1 MTQFENA
8 NVQSSEVS
16 NEEQLKLAEAAKLEL
31 EAYNQKL
38 LKQREK
44 KKSKLGKVIVPGLR
58 AFGVQSASVDPL
70 AAEFTIQGTLPNI
83 DDSRPNLVPNTA
95 YNKDNENDFIYI
107 DVPRWE
113 DTADSDYAGLSKD
126 QVIIMID
133 GVPLDLEA
141 TGEEPASFDYPTPD
155 DTIFPVQVYVTPA
168 MLENLS
174 EGIHRISYRVMNDT
188 ALNADDSLAQ
198 EITLDRIAPSP
209 NRDPAALLRPAGV
222 PASGIITKEFLDTN
236 ATITFPVPDY
246 QVARKGDIIEV
257 YEFASNT
264 PIFEGPI
271 WPEDQAA
278 RLPGVVVPSAAIAA
292 LASGPKQ
299 LVYKLKDRALNT
311 SGASVALPV
320 VIQLAPAPG
329 ILLPPEV
336 PASPINR
343 AKAAAGVDIIIPPYA
358 NSQPNDDIVV
368 TWETPDGPRQLPP
381 FKRSVGQTS
390 VDWAFLSNPDPRAV
404 YTARVTY
411 TVNRGSDVF
420 GPSPVNNVPVN
431 LRVVGPVNPNE
442 PDPVNPLLTRLIVR
456 GGAGGI
462 ENQITPADKDLD
474 ANIRFTVYEGAA
486 PDQVVHFFYNGVEV
500 LPALT
505 LTTEQPGDL
514 VNVVLPW
521 AAVQAAGNGL
531 IPAYY
536 TVLETSTADNPQ
548 QSINT
553 DVRVS
558 VITVPITN
566 FVEYDYP
573 TTVRPAQQN
582 KRPGTPLNQ
591 TGIINCS
598 SAPWRG
604 VKLKIRYTG
613 NEIQVG
619 DMIHLR
625 WVFSKD
631 STGEN
636 EQPAMQYET
645 QIMVSQAQDRV
656 KAVDI
661 TVPYGRLYFGD
672 DIDPEPNPPAAI
684 IGSIVCSF
692 TVIRGNIA
700 GQSEKTIVKY
710 NTLQGGRVCSAWGT

>member
-8 NVQSSEVS
+8 DTQNAEVS
-16 NEEQLKLAEAAKLEL
+16 NEEQLKLAEAARREL
-31 EAYNQKL
+31 DAYNQML
-38 LKQREK
+38 LEK
-44 KKSKLGKVIVPGLR
+44 RKAKKSKLGKAAVFGM
-58 AFGVQSASVDPL
+58 FGVQSATVDPL

-83 DDSRPNLVPNTA
+83 DDNRPNLVPNTA
-95 YNKDNENDFIYI
+95 YDKDNENDFIYI
-107 DVPRWE
+107 GVPRWD
-113 DTADSDYAGLSKD
+113 DTADPSYAGLSRD
-126 QVIIMID
+126 LVIIMID
-133 GVPLDLEA
+133 GVPLDIDA

-174 EGIHRISYRVMNDT
+174 EGIHRLSYRVMNDT
-188 ALNADDSLAQ
+188 AQNPDDSLAQ

-209 NRDPAALLRPAGV
+209 NRDPAALLRPTGV
-222 PASGIITKEFLDTN
+222 PASGIITKEFLDAN

-246 QVARKGDIIEV
+246 QVARKGDTIEV

-271 WPEDQAA
+271 WPEDQPA
-278 RLPGVVVPSAAIAA
+278 RLPGVTLTAAAITA

-320 VIQLAPAPG
+320 VIQLAPEPG
-329 ILLPPEV
+329 TLLPPEV

-343 AKAAAGVDIIIPPYA
+343 AKAAAGVDIIIPAYD

-368 TWETPDGPRQLPP
+368 SWETPQGVIQLPS

-390 VDWAFLSNPDPRAV
+390 VDWAFLSTPDPRAV

-420 GPSPVNNVPVN
+420 GPSPTNNVPVN
-431 LRVVGPVNPNE
+431 LRVVGPVNPDE
-442 PDPVNPLLTRLIVR
+442 PDPVNPLLTKLVVR
-456 GGAGGI
+456 GGSSGVD
-462 ENQITPADKDLD
+462 NQITPADKDLD

-486 PDQVVHFFYNGVEV
+486 PDQVVHFFYKGVEV

-505 LTTEQPGDL
+505 LTTQQAGDL
-514 VNVVLPW
+514 INIPLPW
-521 AAVQAAGNGL
+521 AAVQAAGNGV

-536 TVLETSTADNPQ
+536 TVYENSTAENFQ
-548 QSINT
+548 QSTNT
-553 DVRVS
+553 NVRVS

-573 TTVRPAQQN
+573 TTVKPAQQN

-613 NEIQVG
+613 TEIQVG
-619 DMIHLR
+619 DIISLK

-636 EQPAMQYET
+636 EQPAMTYET
-645 QIMVSQAQDRV
+645 QITVSQAQDRV

-672 DIDPEPNPPAAI
+672 DIEPEPVTPVAI

-692 TVIRGNIA
+692 TVVRGNVA

-710 NTLQGGRVCSAWGT
+710 NTLQGGRVCSAWGN